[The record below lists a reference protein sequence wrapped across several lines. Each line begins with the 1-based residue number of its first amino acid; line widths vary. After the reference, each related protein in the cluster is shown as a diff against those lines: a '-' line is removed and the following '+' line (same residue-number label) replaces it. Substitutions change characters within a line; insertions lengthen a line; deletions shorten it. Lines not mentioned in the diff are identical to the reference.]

1 MTENWIWLPDF
12 ASDLSMWEDDLV
24 GVSPAADHTFVQYT
38 EMAEHLESIFE
49 LKGLSKA
56 THVVGWGLGAFALL
70 CSADKRPKGQKWM
83 LLSPFADLGSEDSN
97 WTSQNLLFMARQA
110 ASTVEP
116 VVNAFGELI
125 QDEFGDWQEDWL
137 DMAKKMP
144 PKAISDGLFFLAQH
158 RIENV
163 LPVNPDEVQVLYGRM
178 DTAVPPSVTLEL
190 KEFLPGVPFKERPKA
205 GHWPP
210 MLLF

>member
-24 GVSPAADHTFVQYT
+24 GVSPVADHSFVQYT
-38 EMAEHLESIFE
+38 EMAEHLESIFD

-70 CSADKRPKGQKWM
+70 WSADKRPKGQKWI

-137 DMAKKMP
+137 DTAKKMP
-144 PKAISDGLFFLAQH
+144 PK
-158 RIENV
+158 
-163 LPVNPDEVQVLYGRM
+163 
-178 DTAVPPSVTLEL
+178 
-190 KEFLPGVPFKERPKA
+190 
-205 GHWPP
+205 
-210 MLLF
+210 

>member
-1 MTENWIWLPDF
+1 M
-12 ASDLSMWEDDLV
+12 
-24 GVSPAADHTFVQYT
+24 
-38 EMAEHLESIFE
+38 
-49 LKGLSKA
+49 SKA

-70 CSADKRPKGQKWM
+70 WSADKRPKGQKWI

-137 DMAKKMP
+137 DTAKKMP
-144 PKAISDGLFFLAQH
+144 PKSISEGLFFLAQH

-163 LPVNPDEVQVLYGRM
+163 LPVDANDVQVLYGRL

-190 KEFLPGVPFKERPKA
+190 KDFLPGVPFKERPKA

>member
-24 GVSPAADHTFVQYT
+24 GVSPAADHSFVQYT
-38 EMAEHLESIFE
+38 EMAEHLESIFD

-70 CSADKRPKGQKWM
+70 WSADKRPKGQKWI

-137 DMAKKMP
+137 DTAKKMP
-144 PKAISDGLFFLAQH
+144 PKSISEGLFFLAQH
-158 RIENV
+158 RVENV
-163 LPVNPDEVQVLYGRM
+163 LPVDANDVQVLYGRL

-190 KEFLPGVPFKERPKA
+190 KDFLPGVSFKERPKA